1 VLTAGSD
8 SPRVKK
14 AGAVVKEESLPA
26 LEPGSSNGH
35 HADASMA
42 GVSGPLAIKCPNCKE
57 LLVHRDFEKNLEV
70 CSRCGHHFRLSARRR
85 IELTADKGSFENL
98 TPSLRSD
105 DPLRFVSRS
114 ESYTKKLESQ
124 RAATGLDDAVL
135 MGRIKIEGL
144 PAIVA
149 VMDFSFIGGS
159 MGAVA
164 GEVLTQAI
172 ERGADE
178 HLPVIIF
185 TASGGARMQEGMIA
199 LMQMAKTT
207 AALHLLATAK
217 TPFISVLTDPTTGGV
232 AASFAFLGDIMLAEP
247 NALIGFAG
255 PRVIEQFMH
264 QRLPKDVN
272 TSEFVLAHGMIDSV
286 VPRRAMR
293 PTLARVLRLYAA
305 NVAAQH

>member
-1 VLTAGSD
+1 
-8 SPRVKK
+8 
-14 AGAVVKEESLPA
+14 VKEESLPA

-35 HADASMA
+35 HADASIA
-42 GVSGPLAIKCPNCKE
+42 GFNGRLAIKCPSCKE

-85 IELTADKGSFENL
+85 IELTADEDSFADL
-98 TPSLRSD
+98 TPNLRSD
-105 DPLRFVSRS
+105 DPLQFVSRS
-114 ESYTKKLESQ
+114 ESYAKKLESQ
-124 RAATGLDDAVL
+124 SESTGLDDAVL
-135 MGRIKIEGL
+135 MGRITIEGL
-144 PAIVA
+144 PAIIA

-164 GEVLTQAI
+164 GEVVTQAI

-185 TASGGARMQEGMIA
+185 AASGGARMQEGMIA

-207 AALHLLATAK
+207 AALHLLANAK

-264 QRLPKDVN
+264 QRLPKGVN
-272 TSEFVLAHGMIDSV
+272 TSEFVLAHGMIDAV

-293 PTLARVLRLYAA
+293 PTLARVLRLYGA
-305 NVAAQH
+305 NGAPQH

>member
-1 VLTAGSD
+1 VEKVGEW
-8 SPRVKK
+8 
-14 AGAVVKEESLPA
+14 VKEESLPA

-35 HADASMA
+35 HADASLA
-42 GVSGPLAIKCPNCKE
+42 GLSGRLAIKCPNCKE
-57 LLVHRDFEKNLEV
+57 LLVHRDFEKNLDV
-70 CSRCGHHFRLSARRR
+70 CSRCGHHFRLTAWRR
-85 IELTADKGSFENL
+85 IELTADEGTFENL
-98 TPSLRSD
+98 TPKLQSD
-105 DPLRFVSRS
+105 DPLQFVSRS
-114 ESYTKKLESQ
+114 ESYKTKLASQ
-124 RAATGLDDAVL
+124 REATGLDDAIL
-135 MGRIKIEGL
+135 MGRGQIEGL
-144 PAIVA
+144 PAIIA

-159 MGAVA
+159 MGSVV

-172 ERGADE
+172 ERGAAE
-178 HLPVIIF
+178 RLPVIIF

-207 AALHLLATAK
+207 AALHLLAKAQ

-232 AASFAFLGDIMLAEP
+232 SASFTFLGDIMLAEP

-272 TSEFVLAHGMIDSV
+272 TSEFVLQHGMIDAI

-293 PTLARVLRLYAA
+293 PTLARILKLYAA
-305 NVAAQH
+305 NAAAQH

>member
-1 VLTAGSD
+1 
-8 SPRVKK
+8 
-14 AGAVVKEESLPA
+14 
-26 LEPGSSNGH
+26 
-35 HADASMA
+35 M
-42 GVSGPLAIKCPNCKE
+42 
-57 LLVHRDFEKNLEV
+57 RD
-70 CSRCGHHFRLSARRR
+70 
-85 IELTADKGSFENL
+85 SFENL
-98 TPSLRSD
+98 TPKLQSD
-105 DPLRFVSRS
+105 DPLQFVSRS
-114 ESYTKKLESQ
+114 ESYKTKLDSQ
-124 RAATGLDDAVL
+124 REATGLDDAVL
-135 MGRIKIEGL
+135 MGRGNIEGL
-144 PAIVA
+144 PAILA

-164 GEVLTQAI
+164 GEVLTLAI
-172 ERGADE
+172 ERGAEE

-207 AALHLLATAK
+207 AALHLLARAQ

-272 TSEFVLAHGMIDSV
+272 TSEFVLQHGMIDAI

-293 PTLARVLRLYAA
+293 PTLARLLDFYGA
-305 NVAAQH
+305 NAAAQH